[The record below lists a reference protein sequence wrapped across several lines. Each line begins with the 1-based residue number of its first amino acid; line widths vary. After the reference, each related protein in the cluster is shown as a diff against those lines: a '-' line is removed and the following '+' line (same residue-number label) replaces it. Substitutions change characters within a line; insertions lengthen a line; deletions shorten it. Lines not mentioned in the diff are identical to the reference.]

1 MAAIP
6 SLLRRRLAIV
16 VATTAMLVFLPSP
29 SVAGDPDLLQDICVA
44 DLTSTVKVNGYAC
57 KAAAA
62 VTADDFYFSG
72 LGGAGNTSASAYG
85 SAVTGA
91 NVEKVPGLNT
101 LGVSMSRIDY
111 APGGGLN
118 PPHTHPRATEMV
130 FVLQGTLDVGFVTAA
145 NNRLVARTLAPGDVF
160 VFPRG
165 LVHFQRNAG
174 DGPAAVVS
182 AFNSQLPGTQS
193 LAAALFAA
201 SPELPDAVLAKAFQ
215 VGTKEVDKIK
225 ARLAPKKA

>member
-1 MAAIP
+1 MCAA
-6 SLLRRRLAIV
+6 
-16 VATTAMLVFLPSP
+16 
-29 SVAGDPDLLQDICVA
+29 
-44 DLTSTVKVNGYAC
+44 VKVNGYAC

-118 PPHTHPRATEMV
+118 PPD
-130 FVLQGTLDVGFVTAA
+130 FSSD
-145 NNRLVARTLAPGDVF
+145 LAM
-160 VFPRG
+160 
-165 LVHFQRNAG
+165 
-174 DGPAAVVS
+174 
-182 AFNSQLPGTQS
+182 
-193 LAAALFAA
+193 
-201 SPELPDAVLAKAFQ
+201 
-215 VGTKEVDKIK
+215 
-225 ARLAPKKA
+225 